1 MNQTRGATTMR
12 TVRLRHLAAGALL
25 LIAAASVAVAAQA
38 PRAAP
43 GDLPAYAAECGA
55 CHVAYA
61 PRLLPAAS
69 WARLMGGLDQH
80 YGSDASL
87 DPALRDD
94 IARWLAAH
102 ASTRKSP
109 PPEDRITRSTWFR
122 HEHDEIRD
130 EVWARPA
137 VGGPGQ
143 CNACH
148 RQADQGGFRER
159 DIRIPR

>member
-1 MNQTRGATTMR
+1 MKPKRQFILATGA
-12 TVRLRHLAAGALL
+12 AL
-25 LIAAASVAVAAQA
+25 LIAAAGASGSDAAT
-38 PRAAP
+38 PRRAAP

-69 WARLMGGLDQH
+69 WASLMAGLDDH

-87 DPALRDD
+87 EPVLREQ
-94 IARWLAAH
+94 IAGWLAAH

-109 PPEDRITRSTWFR
+109 PPDDRITRSTWFR

-130 EVWARPA
+130 EVWSRAS
-137 VGGPGQ
+137 VGGPAQ

>member
-1 MNQTRGATTMR
+1 MKRKRGAKTMR
-12 TVRLRHLAAGALL
+12 TLNLHHLAASAVLL
-25 LIAAASVAVAAQA
+25 VAAASAALAAQ
-38 PRAAP
+38 PRRAAP
-43 GDLPAYAAECGA
+43 GDLPAYAEECGA

-61 PRLLPAAS
+61 PRLLPAES
-69 WARLMGGLDQH
+69 WARLMSGLADH

-87 DPALRDD
+87 EPALRDE

-109 PPEDRITRSTWFR
+109 PPDDRITRSTWFR
-122 HEHDEIRD
+122 HEHDEIRA

-137 VGGPGQ
+137 VGGPAQ
-143 CNACH
+143 CNACY